1 MAGKVQSAHLLPEY
15 QEELRELVQ
24 TQVVL
29 GGIQAE
35 MVRAQREIRDH
46 LWWVELGVK
55 IGLGMMSL
63 GFLVWAFL
71 FLRFF

>member
-1 MAGKVQSAHLLPEY
+1 MAKTMAGKVQSAHLLPEY

-46 LWWVELGVK
+46 LWWVEL
-55 IGLGMMSL
+55 
-63 GFLVWAFL
+63 
-71 FLRFF
+71 